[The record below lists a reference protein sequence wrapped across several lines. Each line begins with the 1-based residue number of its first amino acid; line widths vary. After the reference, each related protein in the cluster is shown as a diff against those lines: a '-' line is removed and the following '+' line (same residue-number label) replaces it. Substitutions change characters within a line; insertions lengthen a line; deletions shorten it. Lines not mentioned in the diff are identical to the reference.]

1 MANEEHLEILKQ
13 GAAVWN
19 EWRINN
25 FEVIPDLHGAD
36 LSKANLSEADL
47 SEAILSKAT
56 IIETDLSGAFLNR
69 ANLSEANLSCAKLT
83 GAFLNGAF
91 LHKTQLGGA
100 ILRNAHLRGAKLNRA
115 SLIEADLSGADLS
128 GADLQ
133 LANLQT
139 IQAVNANFNRA
150 TLTGAC
156 IEDWWINSAT
166 DLEGVI
172 CDYIYLKANHDF
184 FPLVKPQERRP
195 HNSNFAPG
203 EFTKLFQEIED
214 TIDLIFRNGINW
226 KAFAIAFNQINT
238 RILDTNEEGE
248 IFLREYKVLGDGLIT
263 LKVTTPPGA
272 DRENL
277 REELMSAYQKIVSL
291 EGELKAKTEILAPLY
306 ERLLLPGKQ
315 MSSDPQHRTILILS
329 ANPKGT
335 LPLRLDEEVREIKE
349 GLRRAKVR
357 EQFSIVSAEA
367 VRYRDIHRAI
377 LDHSPQIIHFSG
389 HGAGVNGLVFEDETG
404 QAKLIDAKALAEMFE
419 LFTDQV
425 ECIVLNACY
434 SQKQAKAIVDK
445 IGYVVGMSKA
455 IGDKAAIEFAV
466 GFYDALGAGKSIDL
480 PAPNAS

>member
-1 MANEEHLEILKQ
+1 MANEKHLEILKQ
-13 GAAVWN
+13 GVAVWN

-47 SEAILSKAT
+47 SEAILSRAT

-83 GAFLNGAF
+83 GAFLNATF

-195 HNSNFAPG
+195 HNGNFAPG

-226 KAFAIAFNQINT
+226 RAFAIAFNEVNT
-238 RILDTNEEGE
+238 KILELNEEVG
-248 IFLREYKVLGDGLIT
+248 IFLREYKVLGDGLIA
-263 LKVTTPPGA
+263 LKVTAPLGS
-272 DRENL
+272 DKDKL
-277 REELMSAYQKIVSL
+277 RDELMCAYKKIAGL
-291 EGELKAKTEILAPLY
+291 EGELKATNNFLTLAF
-306 ERLLLPGKQ
+306 ERLLLPSTQ
-315 MSSDPQHRTILILS
+315 I
-329 ANPKGT
+329 NKGT
-335 LPLRLDEEVREIKE
+335 FNIQNIQSVEGNANLMSEAKKEYTFNASVGSVENQGHIASSGNQNTIGNAAGEAQADLKSIQHIHNYAPEQKQRLVEAATEIQQLLKQLE
-349 GLRRAKVR
+349 QTNPGATETEKV
-357 EQFSIVSAEA
+357 A
-367 VRYRDIHRAI
+367 Y
-377 LDHSPQIIHFSG
+377 
-389 HGAGVNGLVFEDETG
+389 VNDETTASFKRRVVAAL
-404 QAKLIDAKALAEMFE
+404 QATGEAAIDEF
-419 LFTDQV
+419 
-425 ECIVLNACY
+425 VLENKY
-434 SQKQAKAIVDK
+434 LK
-445 IGYVVGMSKA
+445 VV
-455 IGDKAAIEFAV
+455 KAAVKGWMKPE
-466 GFYDALGAGKSIDL
+466 
-480 PAPNAS
+480 